1 MQLKIFVERTKRNAI
16 SKALYR
22 LRPLQK
28 FDGCRQSSTFS
39 NDSFRAFN
47 VYSCS
52 NPTAVP
58 LNSNYGGQRGIQMNA
73 SQIRIGNVLEYG
85 DGKLMLIKKTQH
97 VRSGKGG
104 AFIQVEMKDILN
116 GTKQNERF
124 RVDESVERVRLDDVS
139 EYQYLYTEGEN
150 ISLMNNEDFTQIEM
164 PLDMLNEESQKCLED
179 GMNLSV
185 VKFNDKPIMVNL
197 PKQIEVTVEK
207 VGAVVNTGFRPVTLN
222 NGLNIK
228 IPPFIEEGEK
238 IIIDTENFEY
248 VSRVN

>member
-1 MQLKIFVERTKRNAI
+1 MESKMFVERMSFDTV
-16 SKALYR
+16 SKSLCR
-22 LRPLQK
+22 LRNLQNFYGYRK
-28 FDGCRQSSTFS
+28 SFTAPS
-39 NDSFRAFN
+39 NSFRALHLCSYRNPTFVS
-47 VYSCS
+47 VYS
-52 NPTAVP
+52 
-58 LNSNYGGQRGIQMNA
+58 NYKCRREIQMNA
-73 SQIRIGNVLEYG
+73 SQIRIGNVIEIG

-116 GTKQNERF
+116 GNKQNERF
-124 RVDESVERVRLDDVS
+124 RVDENVERVRLDDVS

-164 PLDMLNEESQKCLED
+164 SLDMLTEESQKCLED
-179 GMNLSV
+179 GMILSV
-185 VKFNDKPIMVNL
+185 VKFNDKPIMVKL
-197 PKQIEVTVEK
+197 PKQIEVKVEK

-248 VSRVN
+248 VSRVS